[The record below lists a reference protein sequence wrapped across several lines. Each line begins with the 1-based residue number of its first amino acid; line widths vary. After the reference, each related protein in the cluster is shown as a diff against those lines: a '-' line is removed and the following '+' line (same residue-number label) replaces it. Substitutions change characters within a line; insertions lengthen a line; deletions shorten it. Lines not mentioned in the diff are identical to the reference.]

1 MAAAPYF
8 GAPYLGLAHLQALFV
23 DRRSPQLAG
32 RARTVHLTPIDRYAA
47 CHGDDGLPFD
57 PLLMAHARLG
67 GVRCEARSMEISA
80 PVEDWEAWTAM
91 AFPEDGEHVFPR
103 RLAPLRVTRG
113 IGTYW
118 EPNVWVATRCSC

>member
-57 PLLMAHARLG
+57 PWLRADAGLG
-67 GVRCEARSMEISA
+67 GVRCQARSTEIRA
-80 PVEDWEAWTAM
+80 PVEDWEAWTAV

-113 IGTYW
+113 GTYW
-118 EPNVWVATRCSC
+118 GPNV